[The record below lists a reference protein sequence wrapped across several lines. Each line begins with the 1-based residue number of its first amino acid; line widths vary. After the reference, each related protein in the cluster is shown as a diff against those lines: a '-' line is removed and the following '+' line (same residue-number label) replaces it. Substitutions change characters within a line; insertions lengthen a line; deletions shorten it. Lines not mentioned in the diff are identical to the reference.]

1 MIEYGVRDWDN
12 AYANGPNIAGGERW
26 PEAWI
31 APATSFR
38 DALHGAGRAK
48 LNVSYGERPRN
59 VLDIFLPQNAPRGL
73 VTFVHG
79 GFWMR
84 LDKSYWSHLAAGAVE
99 QGYAVAMPSY
109 TLCPESRVRDIT
121 NEVALAVAKAATL
134 FTGPIHLVGH
144 SAGGHLVT
152 RMITTTSPL
161 PIEVLH
167 RVQKVVSISGV
178 HDLRPLMNTAMNAT
192 LSIDAAEANT
202 ESPALLTPVA
212 KARLCCWVGG
222 AEREEFLRQ
231 NALLAN
237 IWQGLGASTAA
248 VVEPDKHHF
257 NIIDGLMDPAHPL
270 TRALLSI

>member
-1 MIEYGVRDWDN
+1 MIEYGVHDWDN

-26 PEAWI
+26 PDAWI

-38 DALHGAGRAK
+38 NVLHGAGRAK
-48 LNVSYGERPRN
+48 FDVPYGRHPRN
-59 VLDIFLPQNAPRGL
+59 VLDVFFPQNAPQGL
-73 VTFVHG
+73 VIFVHG

-84 LDKSYWSHLAAGAVE
+84 LDKSYWSHLANGAVE
-99 QGYAVAMPSY
+99 QGYAVAVPSY
-109 TLCPESRVRDIT
+109 TLCPESRIREIT
-121 NEVALAVAKAATL
+121 NDVALAISEAAAL
-134 FTGPIHLVGH
+134 ISGPIHLVGH

-161 PIEVLH
+161 PAEVQK
-167 RVQKVVSISGV
+167 RVQKVVSISGL
-178 HDLRPLMNTAMNAT
+178 HDLRPLMNTTMNAT
-192 LSIDAAEANT
+192 LSIGAEEASL

-257 NIIDGLMDPAHPL
+257 NIIDGLIDPSHPL
-270 TRALLSI
+270 TRVLLSV